1 MLIIHGPTYQYQGE
15 QLAEPTIIYVQD
27 HHYNEQEQCF
37 HLEKL
42 LSGTHNHTVV
52 FDHVV
57 QHDEFLT
64 NPVYFPL
71 LLARETCEFNE
82 QNIITKWNE
91 KTVAFNF
98 IINKA
103 RLHRVWLIKLIDQ
116 LKLTN
121 FLHSLCWQQSPVS
134 SISITDYRLGN
145 EIKMGQGVKNGNY
158 PNALTYRELL
168 KTCVF
173 EPTAVSLITEPA
185 YYERETIVTE
195 KTIMAIYGGTVP
207 IWVGGWRIPDYMQS
221 QGFDI
226 FNDVVD
232 HSYQSLADPEQRCYR
247 AIIDNIHLLHH
258 PVEVDRARL
267 QHNLDLVKS
276 NPWLDQVS
284 SLTKIYPDLR
294 KVLPT
299 WLL

>member
-1 MLIIHGPTYQYQGE
+1 MLIIHGPSYRCTGE
-15 QLAEPTIIYVQD
+15 TLDNPTLIYVRD
-27 HHYNEQEQCF
+27 HHYNEQDQCF

-42 LSGTHNHTVV
+42 LNGNQAHTVI

-71 LLARETCEFNE
+71 LLARETCEFKE
-82 QNIITKWNE
+82 QNIIPIWNK

-103 RLHRVWLIKLIDQ
+103 RPHRVWLIKLIDQ

-121 FLHSLCWQQSPVS
+121 FLHSLCWQESPVS

-145 EIKMGQGVKNGNY
+145 EIIMNQGVRNGNY
-158 PNALTYRELL
+158 PNALTYRDLL

-195 KTIMAIYGGTVP
+195 KTIMAIYGGTIP

-226 FNDVVD
+226 FEDIVD

-247 AIIDNIHLLHH
+247 AVINNIHLLHN
-258 PVEVDRARL
+258 PVRVDHTRL

-276 NPWLDQVS
+276 NPWLSQVNN
-284 SLTKIYPDLR
+284 LIRIYPDLR
-294 KVLPT
+294 RVWPA
-299 WLL
+299 